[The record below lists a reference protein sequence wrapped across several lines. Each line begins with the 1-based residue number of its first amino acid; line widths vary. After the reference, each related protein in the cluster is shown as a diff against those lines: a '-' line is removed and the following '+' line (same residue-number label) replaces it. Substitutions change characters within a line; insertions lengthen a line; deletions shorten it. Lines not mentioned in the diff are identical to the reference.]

1 VLNDIPVSQVL
12 KNEEER
18 KNHQFVRSD
27 MRVDDVTALFAQR
40 ALLEA
45 VLVTANADETESLV
59 GIATRWDI
67 LHLS

>member
-1 VLNDIPVSQVL
+1 MLNDIPVSQVL